1 MKICLAFSF
10 DCQKDQAQAPSTTN
24 NKLWEGTMER
34 RDVLRLTA
42 GGLVGLAAADGA
54 KPATAAGEETAA
66 GKEKSDLSFTM
77 FPGNYTWSAAIRMV
91 IASELWGGAELGEI
105 YKVVAALKP
114 DIGKNAAWFEQ
125 WSAMA
130 RKVTA
135 LGDEAEAKGHKQTAA
150 GAYLRAAVYYQVG
163 ERLLQPRTEDSQK
176 AYATAVDLF
185 KKGMGQI
192 AAVSVEAVEV
202 PFEGGRRLPA
212 YFVKGRDAGSAPLP
226 TVVFFDGLDITKELQ
241 YFHGVPELAKR
252 GLAILIVDIP
262 GTGESIRFR
271 GMPARYD
278 TNVVGTAVCDYLET
292 RSDVDKERI
301 GIMGISLGGYYSPR
315 AAAFEPR
322 FKACVSWGAIWDY
335 YAVWKRRVDK
345 AFQGSL
351 SVPGEHIMW
360 VLGVSSLDAAL
371 EKLKD
376 WRLAGVAEKVK
387 CPYLVT
393 HGERDAQIPIEDAK
407 ALFNA
412 IGATDKTMKV
422 FTLEEGGYEHCQGD
436 NVTLGITYIADW
448 FSDKLD
454 ARRRT

>member
-1 MKICLAFSF
+1 
-10 DCQKDQAQAPSTTN
+10 
-24 NKLWEGTMER
+24 MER

-42 GGLVGLAAADGA
+42 GGLALLSATEAA
-54 KPATAAGEETAA
+54 KPATAAGEE
-66 GKEKSDLSFTM
+66 KPDLTFMM

-91 IASELWGGAELGEI
+91 IASELWGGADLGEI

-114 DIGKNAAWFEQ
+114 DVGNNAAWFAQ

-135 LGDEAEAKGHKQTAA
+135 LGDAAEAGGHKQTAA
-150 GAYLRAAVYYQVG
+150 GAYLRAAVYYQAG
-163 ERLLQPRTEDSQK
+163 ERLLQPRSEDSQK
-176 AYATAVDLF
+176 AYATAVELF
-185 KKGMGQI
+185 KKGMDRI
-192 AAVSVEAVEV
+192 AALSIETVEV
-202 PFEGGRRLPA
+202 PFEGGKSLPA
-212 YFVKGRDAGSAPLP
+212 YFVKSRDAGSALLP

-252 GLAILIVDIP
+252 GLATLIVDIP

-278 TNVVGTAVCDYLET
+278 TNVVGTAVVDYLEK
-292 RSDVDKERI
+292 RGDVDKERI
-301 GIMGISLGGYYSPR
+301 GVMGISLGGYYSPR

-335 YAVWKRRVDK
+335 YAIWKRRVDK
-345 AFQGSL
+345 AFQASL

-376 WRLAGVAEKVK
+376 WRLAGVAEKVT
-387 CPYLVT
+387 CPYLLT
-393 HGERDAQIPIEDAK
+393 HGERDAQIPLEDAK

-436 NVTLGITYIADW
+436 DVTLGITYIADW
-448 FSDKLD
+448 LSDKLD
-454 ARRRT
+454 ARRRS

>member
-1 MKICLAFSF
+1 MLDTGRLRKFRLLSPAIVRRIRREPN
-10 DCQKDQAQAPSTTN
+10 QTQTN
-24 NKLWEGTMER
+24 RIREGAMER
-34 RDVLRLTA
+34 RDVLQLTA
-42 GGLVGLAAADGA
+42 GGLLGLAAAQEA
-54 KPATAAGEETAA
+54 KPAVAAGEE
-66 GKEKSDLSFTM
+66 KPDLSFMM

-91 IASELWGGAELGEI
+91 IASELWGGADLGEV

-114 DIGKNAAWFEQ
+114 DVGKNAAWFEQ

-135 LGDEAEAKGHKQTAA
+135 LGDEAAAKGHKTTAA
-150 GAYLRAAVYYQVG
+150 GAYLRAAVYYEVG
-163 ERLLQPRTEDSQK
+163 ERLLQPRTEESQK

-192 AAVSVEAVEV
+192 AVVSIEAVEI
-202 PFEGGRRLPA
+202 PFEGGKSLPG
-212 YFVKGRDAGSAPLP
+212 YFVRSRDAGNAPLP

-241 YFHGVPELAKR
+241 YFHGVPELARR
-252 GLAILIVDIP
+252 GLATLIVDIP

-278 TNVVGTAVCDYLET
+278 TNVVGTAVVDYLET

-301 GIMGISLGGYYSPR
+301 GVMGISLGGYYSPR

-351 SVPGEHIMW
+351 SVPGDHIMW

-407 ALFNA
+407 ALFDA
-412 IGATDKTMKV
+412 IGASDKTMKL
-422 FTLEEGGYEHCQGD
+422 FTVEEGGFEHCQGD

-448 FSDKLD
+448 F
-454 ARRRT
+454 A